1 MSQDLTEKEFKKLIQ
16 KHIDKVNSVRITLED
31 DSYIFG
37 FIVKFSEDFVM
48 IEESGD
54 FSLAGIKIIP
64 YERIKSIR
72 HNKYDKALKHIYSE
86 EGLIKF
92 NHKIIDNTSL
102 KNFESLFKSIKKQDF
117 HCIIES
123 SKKDINIFSIGEILE
138 VNEKSVM
145 IKNYDG
151 TGKIDKKPSKI
162 PFKNIELINFN
173 DNYSLTF
180 RKYLKE

>member
-1 MSQDLTEKEFKKLIQ
+1 MSKDLTEKEFKKLIQ
-16 KHIDKVNSVRITLED
+16 KHIDKINFVRITLED
-31 DSYIFG
+31 ESYIFG

-48 IEESGD
+48 IEEAGD

-72 HNKYDKALKHIYSE
+72 HNKCDKVSKYIYSE
-86 EGLIKF
+86 EGLVKF
-92 NHKIIDNTSL
+92 NHKIVDNTSL
-102 KNFESLFKSIKKQDF
+102 KNFELLFKSIKKQNF
-117 HCIIES
+117 HCIVES
-123 SKKDINIFSIGEILE
+123 SKKETDIFSIGEILD
-138 VNEKSVM
+138 VNEKSVI

-151 TGKIDKKPSKI
+151 AGKINKKPSKI
-162 PFKNIELINFN
+162 LFKNIELINFN